1 MEKVKFLALMTVF
14 AIGVVCSVR
23 YVHDTGLHYSSM
35 LAPPKQEGEGGMS
48 GPPVSGKFIEIKAA
62 VEPPVGK
69 PREADAWE
77 FDVPG
82 AVLTDRKVTMS
93 DIKTAFYYI
102 PDRCLK
108 CHQAEGPGQHFYG
121 NGDFTKFKVFKT
133 DDGLELFCSGDTL
146 KTGSS
151 PTLKYVYKER
161 HLKKVPFDIGAPYEV
176 YMNRG
181 Y

>member
-1 MEKVKFLALMTVF
+1 MEKVKFAALMIVF
-14 AIGVVCSVR
+14 TIGVVCSVR
-23 YVHDTGLHYSSM
+23 YVHDTALHYSSM
-35 LAPPKQEGEGGMS
+35 LAPKQEGEGALS
-48 GPPVSGKFIEIKAA
+48 GPPVAGKFIEIKAA
-62 VEPPVGK
+62 AEPPVGK

-82 AVLTDRKVTMS
+82 AVLTDRKATMS
-93 DIKTAFYYI
+93 DIKAVFYYI

-108 CHQAEGPGQHFYG
+108 CHQEEGPGQHFYG

-133 DDGLELFCSGDTL
+133 DDGLELFCSANTL
-146 KTGSS
+146 KTGAS